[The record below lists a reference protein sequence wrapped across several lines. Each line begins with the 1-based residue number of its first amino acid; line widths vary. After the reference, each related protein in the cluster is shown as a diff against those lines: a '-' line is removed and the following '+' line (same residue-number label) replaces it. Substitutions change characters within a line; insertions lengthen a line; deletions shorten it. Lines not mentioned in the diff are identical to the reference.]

1 MALRLVRLMQGVVHH
16 AIKRFGS
23 PPAAIPRRATRRV
36 ATRQMPQAY
45 PPQRGMGK
53 RAAKENVRT
62 ASLAVVMTEPLPSQP
77 PAEPCAQE
85 EGDAMQSAVYTVRLY
100 GWERLL

>member
-1 MALRLVRLMQGVVHH
+1 MPGVVHH

-45 PPQRGMGK
+45 PPQRGSVQHLGILFG
-53 RAAKENVRT
+53 RCFD
-62 ASLAVVMTEPLPSQP
+62 PLPNPDNVVVLRFCQ
-77 PAEPCAQE
+77 
-85 EGDAMQSAVYTVRLY
+85 
-100 GWERLL
+100 